1 MYTQKKPIENAHIV
15 RERDRRRF
23 RELLAVLSLGIPI
36 GLFLLLFTWQNL
48 EVIRLGR
55 KATELQQQRKHIE
68 DENKALQ
75 LQLDRLTSLDAVEQK
90 ATALGFA
97 PSDPRAIVQVQPTTN
112 VAPASTNG
120 TPASTNGTP
129 ASAGGAPASTNGA
142 PASAG
147 GAPALAGTE
156 RPAKAG
162 APLTR

>member
-55 KATELQQQRKHIE
+55 QATELQQQRKHIE

-97 PSDPRAIVQVQPTTN
+97 PTDPHAIVQVQAQ
-112 VAPASTNG
+112 VQAH
-120 TPASTNGTP
+120 
-129 ASAGGAPASTNGA
+129 
-142 PASAG
+142 
-147 GAPALAGTE
+147 
-156 RPAKAG
+156 K
-162 APLTR
+162 